1 MKIQSIAVLAIYLC
15 SAYGDEAQR
24 ERKGDDLL
32 RELKKM
38 SIKKAKKLE
47 RQKMTHGA
55 KSQKLEMEE
64 VAETG
69 TVPGIIEM
77 EEIERFEDKAEGTV
91 PGIIEMEEI
100 ESFEDEA
107 KGDARGDVLEELEEL
122 EEVVEE
128 LTEELVAVETEIVDM
143 NHKGVKSRTAAKTHK
158 PTATKTDTPTREP
171 ATATPMADN
180 PKSGKT
186 HKPRSRTA
194 AKTHKPTATMTATP
208 TRKPVTAKPTGRR

>member
-1 MKIQSIAVLAIYLC
+1 M
-15 SAYGDEAQR
+15 
-24 ERKGDDLL
+24 

-107 KGDARGDVLEELEEL
+107 EGDDEVVVLEEL

>member
-1 MKIQSIAVLAIYLC
+1 MKIQSIAVLATYLC

-24 ERKGDDLL
+24 ERKGGDLL

-38 SIKKAKKLE
+38 SKKKAKKLE
-47 RQKMTHGA
+47 REKKMEHGA

-69 TVPGIIEM
+69 
-77 EEIERFEDKAEGTV
+77 AV

-107 KGDARGDVLEELEEL
+107 EGDDEVVVLEEL

-128 LTEELVAVETEIVDM
+128 MTEELFAVETEIADM
-143 NHKGVKSRTAAKTHK
+143 QHGGSKSSKSHHTHHPTTTRKPSTAK
-158 PTATKTDTPTREP
+158 PTRMP
-171 ATATPMADN
+171 ATA
-180 PKSGKT
+180 K
-186 HKPRSRTA
+186 
-194 AKTHKPTATMTATP
+194 P
-208 TRKPVTAKPTGRR
+208 TRKPATAQPTTTGKSRKLTI

>member
-1 MKIQSIAVLAIYLC
+1 MKIQSIAVLATYLC

-24 ERKGDDLL
+24 ERKGGDLL

-38 SIKKAKKLE
+38 SKKKAKKLE
-47 RQKMTHGA
+47 REKKMELGS

-69 TVPGIIEM
+69 
-77 EEIERFEDKAEGTV
+77 AV

-107 KGDARGDVLEELEEL
+107 EGDDEVVVLEEL

-128 LTEELVAVETEIVDM
+128 MTEELVAVETEIADM
-143 NHKGVKSRTAAKTHK
+143 QHGGSKSSKSHHDSTHKPTVAKTHK
-158 PTATKTDTPTREP
+158 PTVMTTTRMP
-171 ATATPMADN
+171 ATA
-180 PKSGKT
+180 K
-186 HKPRSRTA
+186 
-194 AKTHKPTATMTATP
+194 P
-208 TRKPVTAKPTGRR
+208 TRKPATAQPTTAKTNTGKSRKLTI